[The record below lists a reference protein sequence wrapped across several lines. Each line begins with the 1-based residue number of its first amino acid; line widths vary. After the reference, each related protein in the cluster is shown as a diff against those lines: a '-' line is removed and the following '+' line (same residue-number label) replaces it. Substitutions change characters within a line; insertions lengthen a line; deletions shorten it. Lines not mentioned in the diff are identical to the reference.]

1 MPQIIDETCQTVK
14 PSNSCIFDNS
24 GNAVYDVKPLR
35 KVQSHH
41 HQEMRF
47 MTGRLKEK
55 DEENETE
62 SDWKFAAMVIDRCQ
76 IDSI

>member
-1 MPQIIDETCQTVK
+1 MTERDI
-14 PSNSCIFDNS
+14 PSHHHHHHHN
-24 GNAVYDVKPLR
+24 
-35 KVQSHH
+35 H

-62 SDWKFAAMVIDRCQ
+62 SDWKFAAMVIDR
-76 IDSI
+76 

>member
-1 MPQIIDETCQTVK
+1 MRHVK
-14 PSNSCIFDNS
+14 PSNHQTHVSFIIQEM
-24 GNAVYDVKPLR
+24 PLR
-35 KVQSHH
+35 KVQSHN